1 MGRTLGV
8 MSDLMQAQAVVLTSL
23 WGGARPSLC
32 KGFPND
38 RGCNRF

>member
-23 WGGARPSLC
+23 WGGARPITL
-32 KGFPND
+32 
-38 RGCNRF
+38 